1 MEKSIESIWKE
12 GFVKDDK
19 LIAPKVNDLYNQK
32 SIDIV
37 TKFKKM
43 YKINIIGIVLFSFI
57 LLPITF
63 VVKMPYMGIM
73 MFLLFN
79 LIIIVNRKTIR
90 ALHKIDNSL
99 NSYEYL
105 LSFKNWTDE
114 LINTNTRFSRFLY
127 PYVFLAMFF
136 GFWCGAIGEDVPGD
150 KVIKIFVTEFPNTPL
165 VFGFPLLFLGIIVA
179 ALIFLALVGGRI
191 GKWDFNLGYGRI
203 MRRLKTMIKDMEEL
217 KK

>member
-37 TKFKKM
+37 SKFKRM
-43 YKINIIGIVLFSFI
+43 YRINVIGIIIFSFI
-57 LLPITF
+57 LLPVTF
-63 VVKMPYMGIM
+63 LVKIPYMGIM

-79 LIIIVNRKTIR
+79 LIIIVNRKTIY
-90 ALHKIDNSL
+90 ALNKIDNSL

-105 LSFKNWTDE
+105 LSFKGWTDQ
-114 LINTNTRFSRFLY
+114 LIDTNTKFSRFLY
-127 PYVFLAMFF
+127 PYVFLSMFF
-136 GFWCGAIGEDVPGD
+136 GFWLREIGGDIPGNVLVD
-150 KVIKIFVTEFPNTPL
+150 EFIKEFPNTPL
-165 VFGFPLLFLGIIVA
+165 VFGFPLVFVGIMLFVMF
-179 ALIFLALVGGRI
+179 FLALVGARI

-203 MRRLKTMIKDMEEL
+203 MKRLNTMIKDMEEL